1 MTGVELLTFSMRTEP
16 PKAGADWFRIVKA
29 KKASEPTKV
38 YIYDEIGF
46 WGTTAKDFAAMLD
59 EIDSS
64 EIHVHF
70 NSPGGSVFDG
80 LAIHA
85 SIKAHKAKVTGYVDG
100 VAASAASFILQAC
113 DNRVS
118 TRNAQI
124 MIHDAKAYAG
134 GNAQQMR
141 NAADTLDRISDN
153 IADIYAVRSG
163 QTKSASEFRNMMKAG
178 DKWYNGNEALDDGL
192 VDEVLDNPVE
202 DDDAENLMTNT
213 WSTEEIQNFLQTAP
227 DKLAAQGRVSVT
239 NRVEEAQMT
248 GEDPNK
254 NTPPPV
260 AQPPAPTAQATAP
273 AAPAAAPVAPVAP
286 VQQAAPVAGL
296 SLIVNGAQVSDLSAV
311 QAHITALE
319 TFKNETIEGNRKS
332 FVAQLVKDNKILSSE
347 ETIKN
352 TEELALSMSDEQFS
366 KWKASMDTAPAQN
379 LLGSYGVGPGEKHAP
394 SNGTT
399 GDAEKTHRI
408 TVLTEIVDSHKAS
421 GLTEDEIK
429 EKSSYKE
436 LQALLGNTA
445 N

>member
-1 MTGVELLTFSMRTEP
+1 MSGIELLTFSMRTEP
-16 PKAGADWFRIVKA
+16 PKAGDDWFRIVEA
-29 KKASEPTKV
+29 KKANEPTKV

-46 WGTTAKDFAAMLD
+46 WGTSAKDFAAQLD
-59 EIDSS
+59 AIDSN
-64 EIHVHF
+64 EIHMHI

-85 SIKAHKAKVTGYVDG
+85 TIKNHKATVKGYVDG
-100 VAASAASFILQAC
+100 LAASAASFILQAC
-113 DNRVS
+113 DTRIS

-141 NAADTLDRISDN
+141 QAADTLDRISDN

-163 QTKSASEFRNMMKAG
+163 QTKSATEFRDMMKSG

-192 VDEVLDNPVE
+192 IDEVLDNPE
-202 DDDAENLMTNT
+202 DDEDAKNIMKNT
-213 WSTEEIQNFLQTAP
+213 WSTEEIENFLKTAP

-260 AQPPAPTAQATAP
+260 AQPPAPVAQVTTPPVAPAAGTSTVTVPSTAQAA
-273 AAPAAAPVAPVAP
+273 V
-286 VQQAAPVAGL
+286 
-296 SLIVNGAQVSDLSAV
+296 SLVVNGAEVSDLAAV

-319 TFKNETIEGNRKS
+319 TFKKETIEGNRKA
-332 FVAQLVKDNKILSSE
+332 FVKNLATGPNPKILATEVENME
-347 ETIKN
+347 EF
-352 TEELALSMSDEQFS
+352 SMSLSDEQFT
-366 KWKASMDTAPAQN
+366 KWKASMEAAPAN
-379 LLGSYGVGPGEKHAP
+379 PLLATHGVAPGDKNAP
-394 SNGTT
+394 SNGETA
-399 GDAEKTHRI
+399 DAEKKDRI
-408 TVLTEIVDSHKAS
+408 KVLTEIVDSHRAS
-421 GLTEDEIK
+421 GLTEEEIA
-429 EKSSYKE
+429 EKGSYKE
-436 LQALLGNTA
+436 LQNLLGNTA